1 MNEIVNNYLT
11 NVNEDGIDRKV
22 RDLTGNITSAYNV
35 PVLKQIFSF
44 MDLTYLE
51 VADFTDKIINVIK
64 TINSF
69 NSNFPDMPN
78 VASVCV
84 FPTLV
89 KTVKENL
96 KINDVNIS
104 SVVGA
109 FPYSQTFQEIKIAET
124 KKTVEAGAN
133 EIDIVFPV
141 GIFLSEDYDTV
152 FNNIKEIKDCI
163 GNAKLKVI
171 LETGALQ
178 NMTNIK
184 VASVISMQ
192 AGADFIQTSTGKTEP
207 HSSLNDAYIIATAI
221 KEFFDKTGKKVG
233 IKPAG
238 DISDP
243 ETVLRYYIVIKK
255 TLGEEWL
262 NKDLFRFGAKDLANN
277 ILTTI
282 NKMTTED
289 RKLINHFLS

>member
-163 GNAKLKVI
+163 GDAKLKVI

>member
-184 VASVISMQ
+184 IASVISMQ

>member
-163 GNAKLKVI
+163 GDAKLKVI

-289 RKLINHFLS
+289 RKIINYFLS